1 MKKNSKTIK
10 TDGPNENIIKVLT
23 ELLNYYQL
31 IKSEWRIVSY
41 QKAISAIRRY
51 KKTKKDKK

>member
-1 MKKNSKTIK
+1 MRKNSKTVK
-10 TDGPNENIIKVLT
+10 EDGPNEDIIKLLS

-41 QKAISAIRRY
+41 QKAISAIRR
-51 KKTKKDKK
+51 